1 MRYLITGGAGFIGS
15 HLADALIARGDSVL
29 LIDDLSTGR
38 LQNIEHILDSEQV
51 EFVEGSV
58 LDEGLLDDCMH
69 AVDSCF
75 HLASAVGVQLVVSRP
90 LSSLRRNIRG
100 NDIVISAAARR
111 CTPLVFASTS
121 EIYGKN
127 SSGALCEESDRVLG
141 SIAKLRWSY
150 ANAKAFGEALV
161 YSYVREQRCPM
172 SVVRLFNTV
181 GPRQT
186 GAYGMVLPRFVRQ
199 ALKGDDLTVFGN
211 GSQSRCFGHV
221 LDVVHGVLMIAD
233 EPRAVGRPFNIGSPV
248 ETPVIEL
255 ARRVIESSG
264 STSGIKLVPYE
275 EAYDEGFEE
284 LGKRKPDTTAI
295 ESLTGWHASRT
306 IDEAIDDVIAYH
318 RSLDS
323 QPEELRLVG

>member
-211 GSQSRCFGHV
+211 GTQSRCFGHV

>member
-75 HLASAVGVQLVVSRP
+75 HLASAVGVQLVVS
-90 LSSLRRNIRG
+90 SSLRRNIRG

-127 SSGALCEESDRVLG
+127 SSGALGEESDRVLG

-211 GSQSRCFGHV
+211 GTQSRCFGHV
-221 LDVVHGVLMIAD
+221 LDVVHGIVMVAD

-264 STSGIKLVPYE
+264 SASGIKLVPYE

-295 ESLTGWHASRT
+295 ESLTGWQASRT

-318 RSLDS
+318 QSLDS

>member
-1 MRYLITGGAGFIGS
+1 
-15 HLADALIARGDSVL
+15 
-29 LIDDLSTGR
+29 
-38 LQNIEHILDSEQV
+38 
-51 EFVEGSV
+51 
-58 LDEGLLDDCMH
+58 
-69 AVDSCF
+69 
-75 HLASAVGVQLVVSRP
+75 
-90 LSSLRRNIRG
+90 
-100 NDIVISAAARR
+100 
-111 CTPLVFASTS
+111 VFASTS
-121 EIYGKN
+121 EVYGKN
-127 SSGALCEESDRVLG
+127 SSGALGEESDRVLG

-211 GSQSRCFGHV
+211 GTQSRCFGHV
-221 LDVVHGVLMIAD
+221 LDVVHGMVMVAD
-233 EPRAVGRPFNIGSPV
+233 EPKAVGRPFNIGSPV

-295 ESLTGWHASRT
+295 ESLTGWQASRT

-318 RSLDS
+318 QSLDS

>member
-211 GSQSRCFGHV
+211 GTQSRCFGHV
-221 LDVVHGVLMIAD
+221 LDTVHGVLMIAD